1 MARPY
6 LDRTPEGALYQIFS
20 HVEAEDL
27 ARLSCASSK
36 LRIGS
41 ENFAQFQVKQREWRL
56 LDGAT
61 ATERLA
67 SEIVYFDADAFE
79 PSVGRRAAIKIR
91 EETRIASAI
100 TSSATARIDK
110 GNTLK

>member
-41 ENFAQFQVKQREWRL
+41 ENFAQLQVKQREWRL

-67 SEIVYFDADAFE
+67 SEIVYFDADAFRACLLYTS
-79 PSVGRRAAIKIR
+79 PSPRDRQKSR
-91 EETRIASAI
+91 MP
-100 TSSATARIDK
+100 SSA
-110 GNTLK
+110 